1 MAEPK
6 LKWVW
11 RGTRCM
17 TLKKKKKKK
26 FIPKSISHK
35 EQISR
40 ETERGRD
47 RQQKEKSRLT

>member
-17 TLKKKKKKK
+17 TLKKKKKKVY
-26 FIPKSISHK
+26 P
-35 EQISR
+35 QIYKPQR
-40 ETERGRD
+40 TDKQRD
-47 RQQKEKSRLT
+47 RERQR